1 VERIGYGE
9 HISNAVENMPYECV
23 IQTEDIAKK
32 LAAEFELPYDKAKV
46 LTNVKLKRMADKGE
60 IERVQRGVYCHIKQ
74 TVFGKV
80 TPSIDEIVIK
90 TLKIQDE
97 KRIGYE
103 SGAFLLNRLGIST
116 LMPRDIEITTNR
128 YGAKLPEGCRIVTC
142 KPAVTVTDEN
152 WKLLQFID
160 LVSELPNAHIDAENP
175 EQLLRQYA
183 KKQQID
189 TLMLIF
195 TARKYYSPKVLI
207 PLIDLFME
215 VEDEVTSG

>member
-1 VERIGYGE
+1 MERIGYGE

-90 TLKIQDE
+90 TLKIQDD

-103 SGAFLLNRLGIST
+103 SGASLLNRLGLST
-116 LMPRDIEITTNR
+116 LLPRDIEITTNR

-142 KPAVTVTDEN
+142 KPAATVTDEN

-160 LVSELPNAHIDAENP
+160 LVSELPNVHIDAENP

-183 KKQQID
+183 KKQQLD

-207 PLIDLFME
+207 PLIDLFKE
-215 VEDEVTSG
+215 VEYEVTSG

>member
-1 VERIGYGE
+1 MERIGYGE

-90 TLKIQDE
+90 TLKIQDD

-103 SGAFLLNRLGIST
+103 SGASLLNRLGLST
-116 LMPRDIEITTNR
+116 LLPRDIEITTNR

-160 LVSELPNAHIDAENP
+160 LVGELPNAHIDAENL

-183 KKQQID
+183 KKQQLD

-215 VEDEVTSG
+215 VEYEVTSG

>member
-1 VERIGYGE
+1 MERIGYGE

-90 TLKIQDE
+90 TLKIQDD

-103 SGAFLLNRLGIST
+103 SGASLLNRLGLST
-116 LMPRDIEITTNR
+116 LLPRDIEITTNR
-128 YGAKLPEGCRIVTC
+128 YGAKLPEDCRIVTC

-160 LVSELPNAHIDAENP
+160 LVSEMPNAHIDAENP

-183 KKQQID
+183 KKQQLD

-215 VEDEVTSG
+215 VEYEVTSG

>member
-1 VERIGYGE
+1 MERIGYGE
-9 HISNAVENMPYECV
+9 HISNCVQNMTYECV

-46 LTNVKLKRMADKGE
+46 LTNVKLKRMADKGQ

-90 TLKIQDE
+90 TLKIQDD

-103 SGAFLLNRLGIST
+103 SGVFLLNRLGLST
-116 LMPRDIEITTNR
+116 LLPREIEITTNR
-128 YGAKLPEGCRIVTC
+128 FGAKLPEDCRILTR
-142 KPAVTVTDEN
+142 KPPVAVTNEN

-183 KKQQID
+183 KERQLD
-189 TLMLIF
+189 TLKLIF
-195 TARKYYSPKVLI
+195 TARRYYSTKVLLA
-207 PLIDLFME
+207 LIDLLME
-215 VEDEVTSG
+215 MNYKVTSG

>member
-1 VERIGYGE
+1 MERIGYGE
-9 HISNAVENMPYECV
+9 HISNVVENMPYECV

-32 LAAEFELPYDKAKV
+32 LAAEFALPYDKAKV

-80 TPSIDEIVIK
+80 TPNIDKIVIK
-90 TLKIQDE
+90 TLKIQED

-103 SGAFLLNRLGIST
+103 SGAFLLNRLGLSN
-116 LMPRDIEITTNR
+116 LLPRDIEITTNR
-128 YGAKLPEGCRIVTC
+128 YGTKLPEDCRIVTR
-142 KPAVTVTDEN
+142 KPSVTVTDEN

-160 LVSELPNAHIDAENP
+160 LVSELPNAPIDAVNP
-175 EQLLRQYA
+175 KQLLRQYA
-183 KKQQID
+183 KKQQLD
-189 TLMLIF
+189 TLTLIF
-195 TARKYYSPKVLI
+195 TARRFYSPKVLI

-215 VEDEVTSG
+215 VEYEVTTG

>member
-1 VERIGYGE
+1 MERIGYGE

-90 TLKIQDE
+90 TLKIQDD

-103 SGAFLLNRLGIST
+103 SGASLLNRLGLST
-116 LMPRDIEITTNR
+116 LLPRDIEITTNR

-142 KPAVTVTDEN
+142 KPAVAVTDEN

-160 LVSELPNAHIDAENP
+160 LVSELPNVHIDAENP

-183 KKQQID
+183 KKQQLD

-215 VEDEVTSG
+215 VEYEVTSG